1 MKILALTLF
10 TCYIAGVGGLLAS
23 HIVMFG
29 DSYSDN
35 GDGLAKYAQF
45 VLRTNSVR
53 PEVLFAPQ
61 SIFSF
66 LPIPQ
71 AKIGNRHAL
80 KIGHRAS
87 HSLATCLLV
96 LQTWPEEPYFKGRWS
111 NGPMWIEEAAAALQ
125 VNLADYA
132 AGGATTGS
140 VPGRE
145 RLQTFAQRCAL
156 LLFHGHKAVQ
166 QRFTWL
172 SSKDEHAQLPL

>member
-1 MKILALTLF
+1 MHIESSAQRTRVNSLAVMKILALTLF

-80 KIGHRAS
+80 NNR
-87 HSLATCLLV
+87 
-96 LQTWPEEPYFKGRWS
+96 P
-111 NGPMWIEEAAAALQ
+111 
-125 VNLADYA
+125 
-132 AGGATTGS
+132 
-140 VPGRE
+140 
-145 RLQTFAQRCAL
+145 
-156 LLFHGHKAVQ
+156 
-166 QRFTWL
+166 
-172 SSKDEHAQLPL
+172 